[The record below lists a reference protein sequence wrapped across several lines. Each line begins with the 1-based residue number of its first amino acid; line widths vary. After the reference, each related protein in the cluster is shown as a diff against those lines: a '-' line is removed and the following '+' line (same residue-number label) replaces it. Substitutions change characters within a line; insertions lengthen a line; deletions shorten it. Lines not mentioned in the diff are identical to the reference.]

1 MVKRGITA
9 DEMEI
14 KKIKIPSWLLKKN
27 TSLQTKD
34 DKGNMIKSL
43 KNFSASIIMRTKLRN
58 KEGVLST
65 PIAHYSWFQTVCFL
79 KDI

>member
-1 MVKRGITA
+1 MEKRDITA
-9 DEMEI
+9 NDMEI
-14 KKIKIPSWLLKKN
+14 KKIKIPSWLLKN
-27 TSLQTKD
+27 TSLQTK

-43 KNFSASIIMRTKLRN
+43 NKNFSANIILRTKIWN

-65 PIAHYSWFQTVCFL
+65 PIAHYTRSQTVCFL